1 MEILYKFFHLVG
13 SFVCH
18 QEISKT
24 LKISGLPLPVC
35 ARCSGIY
42 SGILFSF
49 LYVFFLKKHSKT
61 INKKFIFF
69 FSFIIFLLLL
79 NIAGAI
85 LKIWEPSNY
94 SRLFFGLYGATGI
107 GFFIS
112 QIFSYFRFEKFKNI
126 DKKDIFSLLV
136 FPLLIFLF
144 LIIISF
150 PSKIYY
156 FFWAS
161 ILIISIFSTYFI
173 VNYVLAISFL
183 KRKSK
188 FYKLKFTILLIT
200 LFFFEFTVL
209 YISHNF

>member
-18 QEISKT
+18 QEMSKT
-24 LKISGLPLPVC
+24 LKISGLSLPVC

-42 SGILFSF
+42 PGILFSF

-61 INKKFIFF
+61 ISKKFIFF

-79 NIAGAI
+79 NIAVSI

-112 QIFSYFRFEKFKNI
+112 QIFSYFRLEKFKNI
-126 DKKDIFSLLV
+126 DKKDFLFLLV

-144 LIIISF
+144 LIIPF

-161 ILIISIFSTYFI
+161 IMIISIFSTYFI

-188 FYKLKFTILLIT
+188 FYKLRFTILLIT